1 MAADLSAYAASML
14 QFLFGIAPVLVFLF
28 VGLVLV
34 LLKSRLT
41 GNAGPQLITLN
52 LPRLPRAERPK
63 AHVVSQAI
71 AAPPPRNSLCTA
83 CVYAHVL
90 RGYQPYEVLIACGYA
105 FPPPEVP
112 FPVREC
118 SDYKPKRKR
127 SGVEIA
133 SEGVVSFPP
142 LDN

>member
-1 MAADLSAYAASML
+1 MF

-28 VGLVLV
+28 VRLALV
-34 LLKSRLT
+34 LLKSWLI
-41 GNAGPQLITLN
+41 GKGGPKLITLN
-52 LPRLPRAERPK
+52 LPPLRGAK
-63 AHVVSQAI
+63 AREADVVSLAI
-71 AAPPPRNSLCTA
+71 APPLPRNSLRTA
-83 CVYAHVL
+83 CVYAHVV
-90 RGYQPYEVLIACGYA
+90 RGYEPYEVLIACGYA
-105 FPPPEVP
+105 FPPREVP

-118 SDYKPKRKR
+118 SDYKPERKR

>member
-1 MAADLSAYAASML
+1 ML
-14 QFLFGIAPVLVFLF
+14 QFLVGIAPVIVFLF
-28 VGLVLV
+28 VRLALV
-34 LLKSRLT
+34 LLKSWRT
-41 GNAGPQLITLN
+41 GKGGPQLITLN
-52 LPRLPRAERPK
+52 LPRLHRAER
-63 AHVVSQAI
+63 AETHFVSRAI

-83 CVYAHVL
+83 CLYAHVV
-90 RGYQPYEVLIACGYA
+90 RGYEPFEVLIACGYA
-105 FPPPEVP
+105 FPPRVVP

-118 SDYKPKRKR
+118 SDHKPKRKR

>member
-1 MAADLSAYAASML
+1 MAADLSAYATSML
-14 QFLFGIAPVLVFLF
+14 PFLFGIAPVLVFLF
-28 VGLVLV
+28 VRLALVM
-34 LLKSRLT
+34 LKSWLT
-41 GNAGPQLITLN
+41 GKGGPKLITLN
-52 LPRLPRAERPK
+52 LPRLHGAK
-63 AHVVSQAI
+63 AREAQVVSPAI
-71 AAPPPRNSLCTA
+71 VPPSRNSLCA
-83 CVYAHVL
+83 VCVYAHVV
-90 RGYQPYEVLIACGYA
+90 RGYEPYEVLIACGYA
-105 FPPPEVP
+105 FPPREVP